1 MRLPVNILNTSREA
15 SMGPFTKLGF
25 IETQTDSTLTEVRQT
40 LIERFD
46 LNGRFFVFEDAQMMD
61 IIPSKE
67 DDVIVGDTF
76 SVSVIIKM
84 IVNQGIYLELKKTYL
99 KHRIPRRPSSTN
111 AQNNASKLKPV
122 APGLNIA
129 C

>member
-1 MRLPVNILNTSREA
+1 MRLPVNILNTSKET

-84 IVNQGIYLELKKTYL
+84 IVNQGIYLE
-99 KHRIPRRPSSTN
+99 
-111 AQNNASKLKPV
+111 
-122 APGLNIA
+122 
-129 C
+129 